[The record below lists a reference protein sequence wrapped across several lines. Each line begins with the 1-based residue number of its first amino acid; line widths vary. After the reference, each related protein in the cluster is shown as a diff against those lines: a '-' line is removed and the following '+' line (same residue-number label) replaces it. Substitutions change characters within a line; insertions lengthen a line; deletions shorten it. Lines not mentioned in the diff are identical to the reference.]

1 MFRKES
7 QSEGECGNEMKKKK
21 KEPMEV
27 LWVVMNLNKGW
38 LEKRMNPGS

>member
-21 KEPMEV
+21 KRTNGGT
-27 LWVVMNLNKGW
+27 L
-38 LEKRMNPGS
+38 GSHES